1 MRRFCVFSHDELV
14 CKMAT
19 MAENLTL
26 QVKIWSDVIIC
37 VLSKLPLI
45 LSSQVAAVAYNDML
59 QLVEEE
65 KQFTRN
71 LLEGGVRDAEREA
84 FELLPEEVTN
94 DDYEYGT
101 DIITLF

>member
-1 MRRFCVFSHDELV
+1 M
-14 CKMAT
+14 
-19 MAENLTL
+19 
-26 QVKIWSDVIIC
+26 
-37 VLSKLPLI
+37 
-45 LSSQVAAVAYNDML
+45 SQVAAVAYNDML

-65 KQFTRN
+65 KQFRRN
-71 LLEGGVRDAEREA
+71 LLEGGVRDVEREA